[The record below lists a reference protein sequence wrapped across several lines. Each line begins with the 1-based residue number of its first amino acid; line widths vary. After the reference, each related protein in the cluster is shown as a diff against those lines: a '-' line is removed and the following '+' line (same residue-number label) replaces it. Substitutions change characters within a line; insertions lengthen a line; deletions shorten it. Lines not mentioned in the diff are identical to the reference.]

1 MTRSL
6 AFPRSRPSRSRS
18 ALAAAILLSTLAA
31 RPASAQV
38 QAILERDARQGA
50 LGGVPIPLAGVAAAE
65 EATALALTPAGIG
78 FVDGANIAWHHE
90 ADLTPSSR
98 GDAVF
103 VADRWG
109 NLGLGW
115 GYQSIRPGSGDGDRW
130 NKNTFAITLGD
141 GRSASL
147 GFAWNWFGSPD
158 PDIDHAASWD
168 IGLTL
173 RPGRNVSVAASAMG
187 NDARVG
193 GTRLPVRYD
202 LGAGIRFLNDSL
214 TLTADAVG
222 DDRSRGAFRITHAAG
237 GAWLELTSGLFL
249 SGQIQFPVSSEAG
262 VDQRTLAL
270 VAIGWSASHLGIS
283 GGPLPTN
290 GSYTFGTRA
299 SVERYRG
306 SVGPRRVPGL
316 DVGDELAPP
325 TGIIALIEGRD
336 RDRWGALLER
346 IAEARR
352 DPAVAGLVLRLGN
365 LGVGAGRAEELRAA
379 IAATVKQKPVLVWL
393 DGGDTRAYWVA
404 TAATGIAA
412 QPGTPLLV
420 NGLGTSRLFIRDSLA
435 RLGIAFEVVK
445 VGAYKSASEPLVRME
460 STPEAKEATEA
471 VLDDVYGRFVADV
484 AAARRLPPE
493 RVRGLV
499 DRGLFTAEDAKKE
512 GLIDELLWQDEL
524 EAWAGARA
532 GARADLA
539 RYEPETERRAQR
551 WGRPPVVEV
560 IRIEGDIA
568 PGESRDAFGLARLAG
583 AETVAQRIRR
593 AAGDGEVKA
602 IVLRIESPGGDGG
615 AGDAIWREVVRARGK
630 KPVVASLGDVAA
642 SAGYLVAVGAD
653 IIVSQPSTLTGSIGV
668 FALKPDLSGLLAKV
682 SARRESYRRGEN
694 AELLSPAKAWT
705 DSERAAVQRAVD
717 AFYATFVERVAA
729 GRHLPRADVEKV
741 AGGRVW
747 TGKAALERRLVDRL
761 GTLEDA
767 IALARERAGL
777 GDDVVVHRSGE
788 ESSALA
794 RSLHAT
800 ARAVAGGGEADA
812 ALRALGEL
820 APDLHALAV
829 LSAVGPV
836 VAMPI
841 EWVVP

>member
-1 MTRSL
+1 MTRS
-6 AFPRSRPSRSRS
+6 PSRR
-18 ALAAAILLSTLAA
+18 ALAAALLVSAVAA

-38 QAILERDARQGA
+38 QAAVERDAKQGA
-50 LGGVPIPLAGVAAAE
+50 LGGVPLPVAGVAAAE

-78 FVDGANIAWHHE
+78 FVGGLNVAWQHE
-90 ADLTPSSR
+90 VDLTPSSR
-98 GDAVF
+98 ADGVF

-109 NLGLGW
+109 SLGI
-115 GYQSIRPGSGDGDRW
+115 GYGLQSIRPGPGDGDRW
-130 NKNTFAITLGD
+130 SKNTFALTLGD

-147 GFAWNWFGSPD
+147 GFAWNWFVSPD
-158 PDIDHAASWD
+158 ADVDHAKSWD
-168 IGLTL
+168 LGLTL
-173 RPGRNVSVAASAMG
+173 RPFRNLSIAASALG

-202 LGAGIRFLNDSL
+202 LGLGIRFLNDSL
-214 TLTADAVG
+214 TLTGDAVG
-222 DDRSRGAFRITHAAG
+222 DDRSRGAFRITHAAA
-237 GAWLELTSGLFL
+237 GAWLELASGLFL
-249 SGQIQFPVSSEAG
+249 SGQVQFPVSSEAG
-262 VDQRTLAL
+262 VDQRTLAVFAL
-270 VAIGWSASHLGIS
+270 GWNTSHLAVT
-283 GGPLPTN
+283 GGPLP
-290 GSYTFGTRA
+290 GSGYTFGARA
-299 SVERYRG
+299 SMERYRG

-325 TGIIALIEGRD
+325 TGILALIEGRD

-352 DPAVAGLVLRLGN
+352 DPAVAGLVLRLGG
-365 LGVGAGRAEELRAA
+365 LGVGPGRAEELRAA
-379 IAATVKQKPVLVWL
+379 IAATVKVKPVLVWL

-404 TAATGIAA
+404 TAATGIAV
-412 QPGTPLLV
+412 QPGAPLLV
-420 NGLGTSRLFIRDSLA
+420 NGLGTSRLFLRDSLA
-435 RLGIAFEVVK
+435 RLGITVDVVK

-460 STPEAKEATEA
+460 SSPEAREETEA
-471 VLDDVYGRFVADV
+471 ALDDVYGRFVADV

-512 GLIDELLWQDEL
+512 GLVDELLWQDEL
-524 EAWAGARA
+524 EAWAGARS

-539 RYEPETERRAQR
+539 RYEPETDRRAQR

-560 IRIEGDIA
+560 VRVEGDIA

-583 AETVAQRIRR
+583 AETVVQRIRR
-593 AAGDGEVKA
+593 AAEDGDVKA
-602 IVLRIESPGGDGG
+602 IVLRVESPGGDGG
-615 AGDAIWREVVRARGK
+615 AGDAIWREVLRARK
-630 KPVVASLGDVAA
+630 RKPVVASLGDLAA

-653 IIVSQPSTLTGSIGV
+653 AIVSQPSTLTGSIGV
-668 FALKPDLSGLLAKV
+668 FALKPDLSGLVTKI

-694 AELLSPAKAWT
+694 AELLSLAKPWS
-705 DSERAAVQRAVD
+705 DSERAAVQRAID
-717 AFYATFVERVAA
+717 SFYATFVDRVAS

-741 AGGRVW
+741 AAGRVW
-747 TGKAALERRLVDRL
+747 TGKAALERGLVDRL

-777 GDDVVVHRSGE
+777 GDDVVVRRSGE
-788 ESSALA
+788 EGSALV

-812 ALRALGEL
+812 ALRAIGEL

-829 LSAVGPV
+829 LSAIGPV